1 MQSSHTHTT
10 IPIPYLLVLLFCT
23 FLVGCNV
30 SIPTNGTSST
40 NSTTSNTTIGTGVQG
55 VQVFV
60 EPDAG
65 DHIIVGAIASAKK
78 SVWLEMYLLSDR
90 SIISALE
97 EAAHRGLD
105 VRVMLEIHPYGG
117 GTAPTRTLDQLK
129 AAGVQAQATSP
140 NFTLTHEKGMII
152 DGNSAFIMTSNFTRS
167 ALGGTSGANSTTN
180 REYGIIDTNTQDVQ
194 AVITIFNADWAHT
207 DVQFNDP
214 NLVVSPV
221 NSRND
226 FTALINSAHST
237 LLIEAEEMQDNDI
250 EQAIANAG
258 KRGVHVQV
266 ILPFATQASTD
277 TNGPGI
283 RAIQQGSVQVK
294 EDPKLYMHAKIIIVD
309 GKAAFVGSENIS
321 TASLNDNRELGI
333 IVADSNVL
341 NTLQQTFQQ
350 DWGISQGV

>member
-1 MQSSHTHTT
+1 MQSSHKHKTL
-10 IPIPYLLVLLFCT
+10 PIPYLLILLFCT

-30 SIPTNGTSST
+30 NISTSGTNST
-40 NSTTSNTTIGTGVQG
+40 NNTTSNTAIGTGVQG
-55 VQVFV
+55 VQIFV

-65 DHIIVGAIASAKK
+65 DHTIVGAIASAKK

-105 VRVMLEIHPYGG
+105 VRVMLEMHPYGG
-117 GTAPTRTLDQLK
+117 GTSPTRTFDQLK
-129 AAGVQAQATSP
+129 AAGVKAQPTSP

-152 DGNSAFIMTSNFTRS
+152 DGSSAFIMTSNFTRS
-167 ALGGTSGANSTTN
+167 ALGGTSGSNGTTN
-180 REYGIIDTNTQDVQ
+180 REYDIIDTNVQDVQ
-194 AVITIFNADWAHT
+194 AVIAIFNADWSHT
-207 DVQFNDP
+207 DAQFNDP

-221 NSRND
+221 NSRNA
-226 FTALINSAHST
+226 FTTLINSAHST

-350 DWGISQGV
+350 DWSVSQNI